1 MKKLNKLFENAIKNN
16 EQELQEILEEIEQ
29 VSGKM
34 SLEEKF
40 HFIELYEEDFRN
52 KNPKDKDKKEVI
64 KRGKY
69 RVEIRTAT
77 GTKIRTA
84 SSQKGLLDVIHGAKN
99 FRVIDDGSNK
109 DITNQIKK
117 FIEAR
122 NKQGKSFNKKKPL
135 PESYDVRE
143 FTLRIEK
150 SKILNESRGAAVLKA
165 LSGAKDEIGDLIS
178 GAGSYLGKGGVD
190 PQMATLTK
198 TLPSDVGTMALTTP
212 AAQRVVTKAIPTS
225 PQQSYI
231 YKEVPT
237 SKTSTAA
244 ATSQAADY
252 SDEGSML
259 RNPLLQTVAAAL
271 GLGVGAATLPY
282 TSSTGEKTTT
292 QTEPAPP
299 SEDID
304 SYEED
309 LVNGAN
315 IIRKIMISKDSQ
327 NFGLDTIETSPI
339 RDTITINQM

>member
-52 KNPKDKDKKEVI
+52 RNPKDKEKKEVI

-69 RVEIRTAT
+69 RVEIRTST

-122 NKQGKSFNKKKPL
+122 NKQSKSYNKKKPL

-150 SKILNESRGAAVLKA
+150 SKILNEFRGANIAKA
-165 LSGAKDEIGDLIS
+165 LYGAADDLIS
-178 GAGSYLGKGGVD
+178 GAGSYLGRGGVD

-198 TLPSDVGTMALTTP
+198 TLPSNVGTMALTTP

-237 SKTSTAA
+237 SKTPTAA

-259 RNPLLQTVAAAL
+259 RNPLLQTIAAAL

-315 IIRKIMISKDSQ
+315 IIRQIMNSKGSQ
-327 NFGLDTIETSPI
+327 NFGLDTVETSPI

>member
-52 KNPKDKDKKEVI
+52 RNPKDKEKKEII

-69 RVEIRTAT
+69 RVEIRTST

-122 NKQGKSFNKKKPL
+122 NKQSKSYGKKKPL

-150 SKILNESRGAAVLKA
+150 SKILNEFRGAAIAKA
-165 LSGAKDEIGDLIS
+165 LYGAADDLIS
-178 GAGSYLGKGGVD
+178 GAGSYLGRGGVD

-259 RNPLLQTVAAAL
+259 RNPLLQTIAAAL

-315 IIRKIMISKDSQ
+315 IIRKIMISRDGQ
-327 NFGLDTIETSPI
+327 NFGLDSIETSPI